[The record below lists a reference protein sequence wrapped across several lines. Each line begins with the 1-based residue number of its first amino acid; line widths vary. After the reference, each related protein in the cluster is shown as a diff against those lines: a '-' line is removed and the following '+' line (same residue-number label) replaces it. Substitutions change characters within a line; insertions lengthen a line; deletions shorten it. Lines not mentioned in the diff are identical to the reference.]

1 LRGGN
6 RYAPIGPRKVQA
18 LIHGIVWTLLIT
30 IVIVIVI
37 VIVVADDH
45 RDRSLSP
52 RMIVVIL
59 A

>member
-37 VIVVADDH
+37 VVADDH

>member
-1 LRGGN
+1 
-6 RYAPIGPRKVQA
+6 
-18 LIHGIVWTLLIT
+18 LLIT
-30 IVIVIVI
+30 IVIVI